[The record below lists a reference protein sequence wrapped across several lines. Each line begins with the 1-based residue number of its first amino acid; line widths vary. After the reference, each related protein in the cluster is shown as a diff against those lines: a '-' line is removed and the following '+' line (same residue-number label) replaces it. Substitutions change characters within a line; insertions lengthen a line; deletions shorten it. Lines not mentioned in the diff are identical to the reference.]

1 MYTIIVVVWVLFN
14 LWCQFNFFFNISCQ
28 SLSYRT
34 NLNKQILYLMYLQ
47 SNDFESTNSSL
58 SMFDLQ
64 AVNSVECGSIWLS
77 TKCCKELLYSKPS
90 QRCIGVHF
98 LDFRS
103 NSLNIPLFFPTYE
116 GMLPFKKGV
125 CFLWFLFDCLWYWV
139 K

>member
-1 MYTIIVVVWVLFN
+1 
-14 LWCQFNFFFNISCQ
+14 
-28 SLSYRT
+28 
-34 NLNKQILYLMYLQ
+34 MYLQ

-64 AVNSVECGSIWLS
+64 AMNSVECGSLWLS

-103 NSLNIPLFFPTYE
+103 NSLNIPLFFFRRMKE
-116 GMLPFKKGV
+116 CCRLKKACV
-125 CFLWFLFDCLWYWV
+125 SYNFFLTAFGTELNNVLFLFFFFLSFKQLSGNFSCVFVLL
-139 K
+139 

>member
-1 MYTIIVVVWVLFN
+1 
-14 LWCQFNFFFNISCQ
+14 
-28 SLSYRT
+28 
-34 NLNKQILYLMYLQ
+34 MYLQ

-64 AVNSVECGSIWLS
+64 AVNSVKCGSLWLS

-103 NSLNIPLFFPTYE
+103 NSLNIPLFFRTYE

-125 CFLWFLFDCLWYWV
+125 CFL
-139 K
+139 

>member
-1 MYTIIVVVWVLFN
+1 
-14 LWCQFNFFFNISCQ
+14 
-28 SLSYRT
+28 
-34 NLNKQILYLMYLQ
+34 MYLQ

-64 AVNSVECGSIWLS
+64 AVNSVECGSLWLS

-116 GMLPFKKGV
+116 GSCRLKKVCVSYNFFLTAFGTELNNVFFFFSFFFLSFKQLSGNLSCV
-125 CFLWFLFDCLWYWV
+125 FVLL
-139 K
+139 